1 MSKKKEYQNVF
12 AKMAETHNQFVPVL
26 RSLNLKTVKVR
37 NTRILTLRD
46 TLEHSENILLSVDLL
61 TEYLVLNN
69 YILKFISTE
78 QLDSCYDLIK
88 SKNKDN
94 VVIAANVLYNLI
106 EEKKQEIKEK
116 LNFVDTHNKNTN

>member
-116 LNFVDTHNKNTN
+116 LDERVI

>member
-12 AKMAETHNQFVPVL
+12 AKLAETHNQFVPVL

-46 TLEHSENILLSVDLL
+46 ILEYSEDILLPVDLL

-116 LNFVDTHNKNTN
+116 LDERVIQEGQ